1 MTETSKLEARKRQVH
16 RTLSRGRGVRRTCRT
31 NSGSFTKGRAKT
43 GGRKKGTVNI
53 TTKTS
58 RDAIIEGLA
67 AIGEDGHGLN
77 GLTGFVI
84 RAARADVR
92 YGVQMLGF
100 VTPKQVDAVISHQ
113 TIKYET
119 VEEIEAELA
128 RLGLPPMKD
137 IFQVDFVGTPV
148 PDEAVGGSEPEIL
161 PPEPWPT
168 K

>member
-1 MTETSKLEARKRQVH
+1 MSDCSELEARKRQSH

-31 NSGSFTKGRAKT
+31 NSGSFQKGRAKT
-43 GGRKKGTVNI
+43 GGRKKGTVNL
-53 TTKTS
+53 TTKIS
-58 RDAIIEGLA
+58 REAIIEGLA

-113 TIKYET
+113 TVKYDT

-128 RLGLPPMKD
+128 RLGLPPMKE
-137 IFQVDFVGTPV
+137 IFHVDFVGTPV
-148 PDEAVGGSEPEIL
+148 PDEAVEVPESEIL
-161 PPEPWPT
+161 PPEPGPT